1 MGINGLHDLLRKYCG
16 DVYITKKLS
25 EYSYQKVAI
34 DTTLYLFKYK
44 AVFGDKWLNGFIT
57 LISTLRKNDIH
68 CIFIEDG
75 KAPAEKSGER
85 QKRAEQKEKLD
96 KKIFEIENALNN
108 YYQLG
113 EVDPILLEVCKN
125 VEKSEKVNNRFL
137 GKSKDIFNIK
147 IAENYF
153 NKIKSQSIKITAED
167 FKTVEE
173 LFAILGIPYFKSP
186 SEAETFCCY
195 LAKHG
200 IVDAVLSEDTDV
212 LAYGTPLFLTKIN
225 TSDETVV
232 EMNFTEICKK
242 LEISAESFR
251 DICIMCGN
259 DYNDNIPKIGPD
271 RSFKLIKQYS
281 SIEEIQKNTNLD
293 VSVLKYL
300 RSRELFS
307 VPEDFQFKVPYCE
320 KADLEKLKEF
330 FFKNNIRYN
339 ISHLIECFKEPEIVF
354 EE

>member
-1 MGINGLHDLLRKYCG
+1 MGINGLHDLLRKYCK
-16 DVYITKKLS
+16 DIYITKKLS

-44 AVFGDKWLNGFIT
+44 AVFGENWLNGFIT
-57 LISTLRKNDIH
+57 LISSLRKNDIH

-75 KAPAEKSGER
+75 KAPIEKSGER

-96 KKIFEIENALNN
+96 KKIFEIENSLDK
-108 YYQLG
+108 YHKIG
-113 EVDPILLEVCKN
+113 EVDEILIEVCKH
-125 VEKSEKVNNRFL
+125 VEKSEKVTRLL

-153 NKIKSQSIKITAED
+153 NKIKSQSIKITSED
-167 FKTVEE
+167 FKIVEE

-195 LAKHG
+195 LAKHK

-212 LAYGTPLFLTKIN
+212 LAYGAPLFLTKIN

-232 EMNFTEICKK
+232 EMNFDMICKR
-242 LEISAESFR
+242 LELSTDSFR
-251 DICIMCGN
+251 DLCIMCGN

-271 RSFKLIKQYS
+271 RSFKLIRQYQ
-281 SIEEIQKNTNLD
+281 SIEEIEKNTNLD
-293 VSVLKYL
+293 ISVLKYQ
-300 RSRELFS
+300 RTRELFS
-307 VPEDFQFKVPYCE
+307 IPEDFQFKVPYCE
-320 KADLEKLKEF
+320 KADLEKLREF

-339 ISHLIECFKEPEIVF
+339 ISYLIECFKEPEIVF